1 MKTLFPIAIFFLLA
15 ATGCQQEQ
23 VSLHSWQDSVEHYI
37 WDQANGDASVLRDLP
52 TPGNW
57 KSPSDLPAGS
67 NCRMRVFTF
76 SRYRANSRPPATL
89 TP

>member
-23 VSLHSWQDSVEHYI
+23 VSLHSWQESVEHYI

-57 KSPSDLPAGS
+57 KG
-67 NCRMRVFTF
+67 F
-76 SRYRANSRPPATL
+76 SIISENDPANSSDIVSPVRCLLWPR
-89 TP
+89 